1 MMEKNKK
8 KDKEAKMKKRYLQD
22 IENFI
27 FLEDELEPADIIF
40 IPGNGFPQMAEEAA
54 KLYQKGFA
62 KWLLPSGRYS
72 INLGHFGGV
81 VVNQERYCG
90 DYKTEWEFLTDVLMK
105 NGVPKSVF

>member
-1 MMEKNKK
+1 MEKKNKK

-62 KWLLPSGRYS
+62 K
-72 INLGHFGGV
+72 F
-81 VVNQERYCG
+81 
-90 DYKTEWEFLTDVLMK
+90 
-105 NGVPKSVF
+105 PKQPLK

>member
-1 MMEKNKK
+1 MMEKKNKK

-54 KLYQKGFA
+54 KPY
-62 KWLLPSGRYS
+62 PYN
-72 INLGHFGGV
+72 NL
-81 VVNQERYCG
+81 QI
-90 DYKTEWEFLTDVLMK
+90 
-105 NGVPKSVF
+105 S